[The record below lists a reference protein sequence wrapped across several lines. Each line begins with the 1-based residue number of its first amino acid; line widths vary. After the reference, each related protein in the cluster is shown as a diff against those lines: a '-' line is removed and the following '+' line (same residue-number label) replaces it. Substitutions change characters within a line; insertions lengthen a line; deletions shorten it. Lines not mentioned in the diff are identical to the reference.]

1 MGENQLPKLIA
12 GVRFQDGAEVIPTP
26 SRNVA

>member
-12 GVRFQDGAEVIPTP
+12 GVRFQDGTEVMPMP
-26 SRNVA
+26 VHSAA